1 MKSNE
6 KNPEAVSEPDAE
18 QSTPEETRADLL
30 ARSKR
35 SAAPILK
42 AFVQNPDGNLKDRS
56 GPLSKFVKNRD
67 VRGLRAFLLLHAIIS
82 SGGDT
87 DDWSTSLPIGAWSR
101 ALDTTDGAEAA
112 SARAAVSKIFRRLQD
127 RKLITSKSTGK
138 HRLVKVTILRPDGSG
153 DAYTRPGNKNSD
165 RFLKLDYKFWTEK
178 IYEQLDLSATAMLL
192 VALHE
197 KPGFELPT
205 EKVPDW
211 YGWSADTAERGF
223 KKLETLGLLQIDKK
237 TRKAPLTDSGLTTVN
252 VYTLI
257 GTFAPDEASDPK

>member
-6 KNPEAVSEPDAE
+6 KKPETVSDPNEE
-18 QSTPEETRADLL
+18 KSTPEETRVDLL
-30 ARSKR
+30 TRSKR

-42 AFVQNPDGNLKDRS
+42 DFVQNPDGNLKDRS
-56 GPLSKFVKNRD
+56 GPLSEFVKNGD
-67 VRGLRAFLLLHAIIS
+67 LRGLRAFLLLHAIIS
-82 SGGDT
+82 SGGENE
-87 DDWSTSLPIGAWSR
+87 DWSTSLPIGAWSR
-101 ALDTTDGAEAA
+101 AFDTTIGAEPA

-127 RKLITSKSTGK
+127 RNLITRTSTGK
-138 HRLVKVTILRPDGSG
+138 NRLVKVTILRPDGHG
-153 DAYTRPGNKNSD
+153 GTYTRPGNKNTD

-178 IYEQLDLSATAMLL
+178 LYEQLDISATAMLL

-205 EKVPDW
+205 ENVPKW

-223 KKLETLGLLQIDKK
+223 KKLEALDLLKIDKR

-257 GTFAPDEASDPK
+257 GAFAHEEAAEAK